1 MTTEYLE
8 SLVISY
14 AKNKSKLNDYT
25 TLCDKENKE
34 IKSLMKQF
42 KITEIPSGDYV
53 AKISVSTKE
62 TANESRMLAVIHDLA
77 VNNVELYKELGIIKT
92 REYIDFDALEAAI
105 YNNRIS
111 EDGLM
116 AIGKCYDT
124 KEIETLRITKKKKK
138 KEEN

>member
-14 AKNKSKLNDYT
+14 AENKSKLNDYT

-34 IKSLMKQF
+34 IKSLMKEL
-42 KITEIPSGDYV
+42 KLTEVPSGDYV
-53 AKISVSTKE
+53 AKISVSTKD
-62 TANESRMLAVIHDLA
+62 TPNEAKMIEVVHRLASQD
-77 VNNVELYKELGIIKT
+77 VELYKELGIIKT
-92 REYIDFDALEAAI
+92 KEYIDFDALEAAI

-116 AIGKCYDT
+116 SIGDCYDT
-124 KEIETLRITKKKKK
+124 KEVETLRVTKKKK